1 MASRSGA
8 GSGGRRAN
16 PGASRDSQQDFPPL
30 PLPRLPSFRSL
41 SGEWEP
47 SRPASPSSAP
57 VSANS
62 SVANGVNSRPPAR
75 YWSAAA
81 RRAERIRSLDDRA
94 PSLDGS
100 ESNLIDQ
107 SWSSTARRQPR
118 LRPVDTA
125 SHHRRPNLDELDQTL
140 DEANSQLRTLL
151 DMTNHINLMTPFF
164 RPTMSPT
171 IRSHDF
177 PDDNVR
183 SKRRKIEANRLV
195 PCFNGFRYGKYGQ
208 VEPGQLKMEIVSCD
222 GGMFSN
228 ESSYAAENILK
239 DDSSVY
245 CTKGNRCNIVLRH
258 QGTTVFTLEQLIIK
272 APASMNYS
280 HPVREG
286 MVFIAMNQDDILSRT
301 AQYQIQYVSSSS
313 VSNTNTNANT
323 TDNDNDND
331 NDNDYGN
338 SNSNSNTNSNTNTNT
353 NTNTNSNRITFDDH
367 TTRHPFNRDST
378 PRRIVSI
385 RHHND
390 GTTSSRTRYP
400 LFQPFSHDNDA
411 DDHHIPEM
419 PQEFSTN
426 QPDFR
431 ITTECT
437 SDEEDYSMPHILRR
451 TPNRIGS
458 LPFETETSDSDDGP
472 FTDDFTE
479 TFHRQVHPPT
489 GSSTS
494 HTSHPAH
501 SRTERLSVSLAEA
514 WDARVSAAQEAI
526 RAVGGELL
534 IPHARFFIE
543 KKKSKCTIR
552 FDPPVSG
559 RFILLKM
566 WSSHHDIASNIDI
579 QSVMAKGYA
588 GPRYFP
594 SMELS

>member
-8 GSGGRRAN
+8 GPGRHPAHPN
-16 PGASRDSQQDFPPL
+16 PARDAEDDFPPL
-30 PLPRLPSFRSL
+30 PLPRFPSLRTS
-41 SGEWEP
+41 SGELQP
-47 SRPASPSSAP
+47 SRPASPSRP
-57 VSANS
+57 SANANAAT
-62 SVANGVNSRPPAR
+62 VAAGPGGLNGRPPTR

-81 RRAERIRSLDDRA
+81 RRAERIRNLDDRDRA
-94 PSLDGS
+94 PSLDDL
-100 ESNLIDQ
+100 ESNSVDP
-107 SWSSTARRQPR
+107 SWSSTSGRRHPR
-118 LRPVDTA
+118 LRPLDSA

-151 DMTNHINLMTPFF
+151 EMTNHINLMTPFV
-164 RPTMSPT
+164 RSTLSPT
-171 IRSHDF
+171 IRPHDF
-177 PDDNVR
+177 SDDNLPT
-183 SKRRKIEANRLV
+183 KRRKIDSNRLV
-195 PCFNGFRYGKYGQ
+195 PSFKGFRYGKYGQ
-208 VEPGQLKMEIVSCD
+208 VEPGHLQMEIVSCD

-258 QGTTVFTLEQLIIK
+258 QGATVFTLEELIIK

-301 AQYQIQYVSSSS
+301 AQYQIQYVP
-313 VSNTNTNANT
+313 
-323 TDNDNDND
+323 
-331 NDNDYGN
+331 
-338 SNSNSNTNSNTNTNT
+338 
-353 NTNTNSNRITFDDH
+353 SNRVTYDDH
-367 TTRHPFNRDST
+367 TTRHSLARDPT
-378 PRRIVSI
+378 PRHIVSI
-385 RHHND
+385 RHHHD
-390 GTTSSRTRYP
+390 GTTSTRVRRSVYPSLSR
-400 LFQPFSHDNDA
+400 SHDNDEH
-411 DDHHIPEM
+411 DHRTPEM
-419 PQEFSTN
+419 PDEFSAN

-437 SDEEDYSMPHILRR
+437 SDEEDYSAPHNLRR
-451 TPNRIGS
+451 TPNRIGF
-458 LPFETETSDSDDGP
+458 LPFETETSDSEEGP

-479 TFHRQVHPPT
+479 SFHRQIHPPSA
-489 GSSTS
+489 SSTS
-494 HTSHPAH
+494 HPSHPVRP
-501 SRTERLSVSLAEA
+501 RTERLSVSLAEA
-514 WDARVSAAQEAI
+514 WDAHATATQEAI

-534 IPHARFFIE
+534 VPHAKFFIE

-566 WSSHHDIASNIDI
+566 WSSHHDVAGNIDI

-594 SMELS
+594 SVELS